1 MRRCRPPGRT
11 CSGCKELSG
20 FEKIVAPFDGVVTAR
35 NTDIGQLISAGENT
49 GPALFRVADMRACAC
64 TCAFRRPMPPP

>member
-1 MRRCRPPGRT
+1 MRRCRPRART

-35 NTDIGQLISAGENT
+35 NTDIGQLI
-49 GPALFRVADMRACAC
+49 C
-64 TCAFRRPMPPP
+64 RRREHRSGVVPGC